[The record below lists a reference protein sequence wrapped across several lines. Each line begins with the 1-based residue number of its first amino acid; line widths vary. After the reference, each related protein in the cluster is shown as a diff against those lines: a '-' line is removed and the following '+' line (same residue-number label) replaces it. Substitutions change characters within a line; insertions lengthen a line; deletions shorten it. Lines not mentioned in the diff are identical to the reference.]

1 LTAFTDHERRLRTP
15 WRIAIF
21 LAGIIGVEIG
31 GAVVVGIGVAALLV
45 IAGKNLRVLQTPDA
59 RVWALIV
66 AAFPIAALTLGVVW
80 FCRRVLDRRSMR
92 SLGLGR
98 PRASA
103 LTGFASGLGLITLP
117 AGVLIG
123 IGGYR
128 FVGISASLQTAA
140 LVPTLLVAAFQEEI
154 VCRGYILQNIIDVR
168 RPTTAVLVS
177 SVVFWLFH
185 SFNEAVWSS
194 PLPSINLLLAGV
206 LLALAYRVGGD
217 IWFPT
222 TLHFGWN
229 LGQGVLLQLPISGV
243 RTDGLLDLELTGRL
257 PVWVTGGAFGLE
269 SSAVVASVQLL
280 AVVALA
286 RILGKQPKSDRPV
299 VDSPPP
305 DILPPPAPE
314 ASPPP
319 AAGRSPWL
327 YAAMGCAVLAALGL
341 VLAGGAVFT
350 LGRSM
355 RQWQADLK
363 DPAAQEARARR
374 LLGTTELP
382 EGYPAVMSAS
392 VPYVFEVVLLA
403 ELRSGAGGRS
413 RLGQHGF
420 LYTKTPWSQP
430 GDGGELR
437 EVIDGRRRQAR
448 LLMQE
453 HIAVDGSVLSHG
465 HLSAAGASITYAVQR
480 GEFGYAWLVHSGLHA
495 LLLIECP
502 SDTSARVG
510 VWFTSE
516 TAGTQAS
523 PPALAGSPADEAA
536 LHTFLDHFRFCD

>member
-1 LTAFTDHERRLRTP
+1 LTAFPDHERRLRTP

-45 IAGKNLRVLQTPDA
+45 ISGKNLQMLRTPDG

-66 AAFPIAALTLGVVW
+66 AAFPLAALTVGVVW

-103 LTGFASGLGLITLP
+103 LTGFACGLALITLP

-128 FVGISASLQTAA
+128 FVGLSASLQTVV

-154 VCRGYILQNIIDVR
+154 VCRGYVLQNLIDVR
-168 RPTTAVLVS
+168 RPTTGVLVS

-185 SFNEAVWSS
+185 AVNPGVWSS

-217 IWFPT
+217 LWFPT

-229 LGQGVLLQLPISGV
+229 LGQGVLLHLPISGI

-286 RILGKQPKSDRPV
+286 RILGKPPKSDPPA
-299 VDSPPP
+299 VDPPP
-305 DILPPPAPE
+305 LDLPPPPAPE
-314 ASPPP
+314 A
-319 AAGRSPWL
+319 R
-327 YAAMGCAVLAALGL
+327 
-341 VLAGGAVFT
+341 
-350 LGRSM
+350 
-355 RQWQADLK
+355 
-363 DPAAQEARARR
+363 RA
-374 LLGTTELP
+374 
-382 EGYPAVMSAS
+382 S
-392 VPYVFEVVLLA
+392 
-403 ELRSGAGGRS
+403 
-413 RLGQHGF
+413 
-420 LYTKTPWSQP
+420 
-430 GDGGELR
+430 
-437 EVIDGRRRQAR
+437 
-448 LLMQE
+448 
-453 HIAVDGSVLSHG
+453 
-465 HLSAAGASITYAVQR
+465 
-480 GEFGYAWLVHSGLHA
+480 
-495 LLLIECP
+495 
-502 SDTSARVG
+502 
-510 VWFTSE
+510 
-516 TAGTQAS
+516 
-523 PPALAGSPADEAA
+523 
-536 LHTFLDHFRFCD
+536 